1 MLRAARATARLRTTH
16 GARHASSRLSPEAM
30 DEAIKEMNSEMEDLF
45 GTQTHM
51 DPRTGGGQI
60 EELFGSAPA
69 ADTHTGVGP
78 PTPSVDAKA
87 QRITTNRIKDHRI
100 KDHRI
105 GGQSMQDQGGPGSF
119 SMSEL
124 PIQGLS
130 AAEPAVPFASR
141 GPLHSAS
148 SSQIER
154 TCSHA
159 RGVLCGK
166 IDALLTQLASA
177 EDAEQSRKLAK
188 GVAACAAAL
197 TEVVGLQ
204 VAAGG
209 GVEAA
214 PADDGG
220 SERAAR
226 ANRYDVI

>member
-1 MLRAARATARLRTTH
+1 MMYAPLPQANKQAV
-16 GARHASSRLSPEAM
+16 
-30 DEAIKEMNSEMEDLF
+30 
-45 GTQTHM
+45 
-51 DPRTGGGQI
+51 
-60 EELFGSAPA
+60 EELFGSAPT
-69 ADTHTGVGP
+69 ADPHTSGGP
-78 PTPSVDAKA
+78 PTLAVDDRITPK
-87 QRITTNRIKDHRI
+87 RITTNRVKDHRL
-100 KDHRI
+100 
-105 GGQSMQDQGGPGSF
+105 GGQPMQQDQGGPGSF

-166 IDALLTQLASA
+166 IDALVTQLASA